1 MTINQEKLAKLQ
13 AQSRIG
19 GKGTPRR
26 KVKKT
31 SSKSSASDD
40 KRIQAVL
47 KKLPTQ
53 TIGLIDEV
61 NLFNEGG
68 SVIHFSFPKMQTVA
82 GANTYIIT
90 GNGEQKEI
98 AELLPGIIAQL
109 GPESIM
115 EIKKMAEAFAKDNK
129 DASQTD

>member
-26 KVKKT
+26 KVKKAN
-31 SSKSSASDD
+31 KSVTSDD

-53 TIGLIDEV
+53 SIGLIDEV
-61 NLFNEGG
+61 NLFTEGG

-90 GNGEQKEI
+90 GNGENKEI
-98 AELLPGIIAQL
+98 TELLPGIISQL

-129 DASQTD
+129 DSSDN